1 MSSWPALFAVAL
13 AMWLVL
19 RGPAAKKP
27 SWVQRACRV
36 ATAFFAYAGFLY
48 LLKWDPFW
56 KLLSVDLHNRNRI
69 EGFLILLS
77 TLIWLIAT
85 LRALLSGSRFAPL
98 IPASMVFRTAPH
110 DRRSFGLS
118 SRTWLSST
126 TSSPASKLWL
136 SRASAR
142 YHNSSTVKNRRSF
155 VLLTLLPSSRQ
166 RPARLP
172 RAASE
177 CQSATFASTAP
188 TQPPPRLPELPQPQ
202 SLHWTGQQRL
212 RGL

>member
-1 MSSWPALFAVAL
+1 
-13 AMWLVL
+13 
-19 RGPAAKKP
+19 
-27 SWVQRACRV
+27 
-36 ATAFFAYAGFLY
+36 
-48 LLKWDPFW
+48 
-56 KLLSVDLHNRNRI
+56 
-69 EGFLILLS
+69 
-77 TLIWLIAT
+77 
-85 LRALLSGSRFAPL
+85 
-98 IPASMVFRTAPH
+98 MVFRTAPH

-142 YHNSSTVKNRRSF
+142 YPNSSPVEE
-155 VLLTLLPSSRQ
+155 PSQLCSSHALAIVSAA
-166 RPARLP
+166 PGEVA

-212 RGL
+212 RGSEKSNRRVATARATQTQPHSPHWE